1 MTPLERFY
9 SRLENA
15 PISDNDISLSGFLT
29 HRVDAFALLGAA
41 RALAEQLPAADVLL
55 TVESSGIAP
64 AFALAQALELPFVYA
79 KRDKTGLSG
88 EIKQIM
94 LGDDTVFV
102 ANDVIRE
109 DSRVLIVDDILEQ
122 GFKALALARLAVEC
136 GARTVGVVTIIE
148 RTFDGGRNRLE
159 MEGIPVFS
167 LVQLAS
173 NGEKVFL
180 ERRGLRF

>member
-15 PISDNDISLSGFLT
+15 PISDNDISLGGFLT

-79 KRDKTGLSG
+79 KRDKTGW
-88 EIKQIM
+88 M
-94 LGDDTVFV
+94 
-102 ANDVIRE
+102 
-109 DSRVLIVDDILEQ
+109 
-122 GFKALALARLAVEC
+122 
-136 GARTVGVVTIIE
+136 
-148 RTFDGGRNRLE
+148 
-159 MEGIPVFS
+159 S
-167 LVQLAS
+167 L
-173 NGEKVFL
+173 
-180 ERRGLRF
+180 

>member
-15 PISDNDISLSGFLT
+15 PISENTINLTGFLT

-41 RALAEQLPAADVLL
+41 RALAEQLPAADVIL
-55 TVESSGIAP
+55 TVESTGIAP

-79 KRDKTGLSG
+79 KRDRTGLTG
-88 EIKQIM
+88 DVKQVM
-94 LGDDTVFV
+94 LGEDTVFV
-102 ANDVIRE
+102 AADVIRE
-109 DSRVLIVDDILEQ
+109 SSRVLIVDDVLEH
-122 GFKALALARLAVEC
+122 GFKALALARLAHEC
-136 GARTVGVVTIIE
+136 GARAVGVVAIIE

-173 NGEKVFL
+173 DGEKVFL

>member
-1 MTPLERFY
+1 MIAPPPGNNVDFGEGSAAEAGERSFPGVLAAFKAAY
-9 SRLENA
+9 SSFPDEGKVLGEG
-15 PISDNDISLSGFLT
+15 ISRDQVKFGKGSLLI
-29 HRVDAFALLGAA
+29 DLGAGDA
-41 RALAEQLPAADVLL
+41 IHLEGFDPKDPLAAPLIDSIVFADGSVM
-55 TVESSGIAP
+55 T
-64 AFALAQALELPFVYA
+64 YA
-79 KRDKTGLSG
+79 
-88 EIKQIM
+88 
-94 LGDDTVFV
+94 
-102 ANDVIRE
+102 
-109 DSRVLIVDDILEQ
+109 DILEQ